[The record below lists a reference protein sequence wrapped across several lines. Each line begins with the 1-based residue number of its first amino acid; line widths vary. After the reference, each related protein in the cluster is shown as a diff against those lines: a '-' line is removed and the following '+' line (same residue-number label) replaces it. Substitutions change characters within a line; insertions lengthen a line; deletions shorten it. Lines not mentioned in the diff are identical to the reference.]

1 LTGSAGRILPVRGQ
15 NFTLELKQ
23 AGFDRTGTTKS
34 PQQACQPMDE
44 RKLDHGS
51 RIDTAD
57 EDTFERSVG
66 PNIFE
71 SLDDGLVSKPVTPS
85 AAA

>member
-1 LTGSAGRILPVRGQ
+1 
-15 NFTLELKQ
+15 
-23 AGFDRTGTTKS
+23 
-34 PQQACQPMDE
+34 MHE

-57 EDTFERSVG
+57 EGALERPVG
-66 PNIFE
+66 ASIFE
-71 SLDDGLVSKPVTPS
+71 IPNNGLVSKPVTRC

>member
-1 LTGSAGRILPVRGQ
+1 MTGSAGRILPVRGQ